1 LEHNHQETISPLRQP
16 PTKRSNKE
24 RVRESRANKKIKLA
38 SIPAKERQQLLAE
51 EKAKRKQAENKLTPN
66 TIEYKKQLNKT
77 RVRKYRASANT
88 KNVTETSTT

>member
-1 LEHNHQETISPLRQP
+1 
-16 PTKRSNKE
+16 
-24 RVRESRANKKIKLA
+24 
-38 SIPAKERQQLLAE
+38 LLAE